1 MPVLTSVKV
10 VQALSLRNGV
20 LLLAFHHEG
29 VVVVALDVIHVVLT
43 QKHLP
48 ITCRRAEIWSGIA
61 RGKCRAHLVKADG
74 LLALGLR
81 GRRRGRRV
89 AGAFRA
95 GGVRFVSFAIFIQLL
110 LA

>member
-48 ITCRRAEIWSGIA
+48 ITAGPKFGLALRAENA
-61 RGKCRAHLVKADG
+61 ERTL
-74 LLALGLR
+74 
-81 GRRRGRRV
+81 
-89 AGAFRA
+89 
-95 GGVRFVSFAIFIQLL
+95 
-110 LA
+110 

>member
-43 QKHLP
+43 QKH
-48 ITCRRAEIWSGIA
+48 
-61 RGKCRAHLVKADG
+61 
-74 LLALGLR
+74 
-81 GRRRGRRV
+81 
-89 AGAFRA
+89 
-95 GGVRFVSFAIFIQLL
+95 
-110 LA
+110 